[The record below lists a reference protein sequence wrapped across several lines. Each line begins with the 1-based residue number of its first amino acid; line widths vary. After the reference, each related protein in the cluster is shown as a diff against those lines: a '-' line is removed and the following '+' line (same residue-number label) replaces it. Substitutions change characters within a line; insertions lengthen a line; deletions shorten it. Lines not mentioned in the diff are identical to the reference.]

1 MDIRNLFKRKE
12 KIDSREKSG
21 GIDDSVIW
29 CADYGK
35 ITDVLYLPVGISKVE
50 DKMAQCTELRAI
62 WDTGSYISC
71 ISNSLVKKLGIQVYK
86 QGKLANSFMGSKKVN
101 SYLVNIYIKRGMVF
115 ENIEVLGTDMGGNM
129 DVIIGMDII
138 SKGNFYIQ
146 NTDGNT
152 MIQYKRL

>member
-1 MDIRNLFKRKE
+1 M
-12 KIDSREKSG
+12 
-21 GIDDSVIW
+21 
-29 CADYGK
+29 
-35 ITDVLYLPVGISKVE
+35 PVGISKVE
-50 DKMAQCTELRAI
+50 DKMAKYMELRAI

-101 SYLVNIYIKRGMVF
+101 SYFVSIYIKKGMVF